1 MLALIGTIIFMFTK
15 RADFCKKVTAD
26 QCPSKAY
33 WTLLKW
39 ITAIVIA
46 DLVVKLFFTWR
57 LYVAINDNNAKSI
70 RRWLKIIGV
79 LFIIATILGFWMD
92 RKKMKQVLIESI
104 VGIVITV
111 LFIWYTWS
119 LASALD
125 LVSEDPEEA
134 DKRMKEWDEA

>member
-1 MLALIGTIIFMFTK
+1 M
-15 RADFCKKVTAD
+15 
-26 QCPSKAY
+26 
-33 WTLLKW
+33 
-39 ITAIVIA
+39 
-46 DLVVKLFFTWR
+46 
-57 LYVAINDNNAKSI
+57 AINDNNAKSI